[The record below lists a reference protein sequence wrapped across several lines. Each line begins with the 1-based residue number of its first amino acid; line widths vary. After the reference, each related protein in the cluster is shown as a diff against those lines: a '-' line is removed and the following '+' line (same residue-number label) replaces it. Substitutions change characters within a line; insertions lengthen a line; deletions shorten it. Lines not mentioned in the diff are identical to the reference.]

1 MNKFKIEVKETLS
14 KVIEIEAENVEE
26 AIQKVSESYQNEKI
40 ILDSEDYVDTSI
52 KELK

>member
-26 AIQKVSESYQNEKI
+26 AIQKVSKFYKDEEI
-40 ILDSEDYVDTSI
+40 ILDSEDYLDTSI